1 MKHLALIIVLS
12 LLAGT
17 AHGTFEI
24 ADPAA
29 QIMEETQ
36 EFHDRQAM
44 QTPEKETFCV
54 IDTDRDECFC
64 IHRETRQ
71 EIAVTY
77 EECVSRASEPSE
89 IQWP

>member
-1 MKHLALIIVLS
+1 MKRLALIIILGLLS
-12 LLAGT
+12 GT
-17 AHGTFEI
+17 THGTFEI
-24 ADPAA
+24 EDPAA
-29 QIMEETQ
+29 QIIEELL
-36 EFHDRQAM
+36 ELRERQAM
-44 QTPEKETFCV
+44 LAQEKETFCV
-54 IDTDRDECFC
+54 IDTARNECFC